1 MADVA
6 TSVASAFDHVWDRF
20 LGRLGG
26 LGDEEY
32 FWEPAEGCWSV
43 RRADDGRWRIDGDG
57 GDASAGPAPDPA
69 PVTTIAWRIGH
80 IGLTFIGFGDRLFA
94 DGKIT
99 LADVE
104 FAPSAA
110 AARAF
115 LDRTYHA
122 YWRDRIGTL
131 SQQQWWSPIGASFG
145 PYKDLCTTDLT
156 LHVLDERIH
165 HAAEIGVLRDL
176 YRQRGVVFP
185 YGAGA
190 PRPTLLPEA

>member
-6 TSVASAFDHVWDRF
+6 TSVASAFDHAWDRL
-20 LGRLGG
+20 LGRLDG

-32 FWEPAEGCWSV
+32 FWEPVEGCWSV

-57 GDASAGPAPDPA
+57 GDVSAGPAPDPA

-115 LDRTYHA
+115 LDRIYHG

-131 SQQQWWSPIGASFG
+131 SPQRWWSPIGASFG
-145 PYKDLCTTDLT
+145 PYKDLL
-156 LHVLDERIH
+156 
-165 HAAEIGVLRDL
+165 A
-176 YRQRGVVFP
+176 FP
-185 YGAGA
+185 SRLAS
-190 PRPTLLPEA
+190 